1 MTKAKNIYVVQVQ
14 GWGDSEDAFYNTGA
28 YTTQALATKAVKQLR
43 AEALADG
50 LDDVVTNIEEL
61 ALN

>member
-28 YTTQALATKAVKQLR
+28 YTTKALAAKAVKQLV